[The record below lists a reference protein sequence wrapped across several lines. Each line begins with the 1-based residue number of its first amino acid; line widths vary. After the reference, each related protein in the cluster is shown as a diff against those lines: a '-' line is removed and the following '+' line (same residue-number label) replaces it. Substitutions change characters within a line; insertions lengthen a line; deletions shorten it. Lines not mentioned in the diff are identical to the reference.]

1 MMSDNL
7 NKLEQEDLEKVT
19 GGTGG
24 EVGSVNNVIYEP
36 THDLTKCGIGDV
48 NYEPTHDLDKT
59 VKNVTGA
66 VKR

>member
-36 THDLTKCGIGDV
+36 THDL
-48 NYEPTHDLDKT
+48 DKT

>member
-7 NKLEQEDLEKVT
+7 NKIEQEDLEKVT
-19 GGTGG
+19 GGTVT
-24 EVGSVNNVIYEP
+24 EGSVGNVIYEP
-36 THDLTKCGIGDV
+36 THDLTKCGISDV

>member
-7 NKLEQEDLEKVT
+7 NKIEQEDLEKVT
-19 GGTGG
+19 GGTGD
-24 EVGSVNNVIYEP
+24 EGSVSNVI
-36 THDLTKCGIGDV
+36 
-48 NYEPTHDLDKT
+48 YEPTHDLDKT

>member
-7 NKLEQEDLEKVT
+7 NKIEQEDLEKVT
-19 GGTGG
+19 GGTGN
-24 EVGSVNNVIYEP
+24 ECSVSNVIYEP
-36 THDLTKCGIGDV
+36 THNLTECGISDV